1 MIRVV
6 QISGCTSGTF
16 QYPFNETGRKEI
28 AAWELG
34 VLLEGIDLQ
43 AGKRRK
49 RFELPGATPPPGGEP
64 KPGPG

>member
-1 MIRVV
+1 VIRVV

-34 VLLEGIDLQ
+34 VLLEGIDMK

-49 RFELPGATPPPGGEP
+49 RFQLPAMLSTPVNG
-64 KPGPG
+64 PGPEG